1 MVEGVDGQ
9 TGVSFVSIPFTALLW
24 ILGGDMRRFRHD
36 DLQGNIWSP
45 SWSLR
50 EDFFWRGEQKL
61 EEFSHK
67 ATAVAHRF
75 FFCLFDRD
83 VD

>member
-1 MVEGVDGQ
+1 MMTSRGTSGLHP
-9 TGVSFVSIPFTALLW
+9 GRCGRIFF
-24 ILGGDMRRFRHD
+24 
-36 DLQGNIWSP
+36 
-45 SWSLR
+45 
-50 EDFFWRGEQKL
+50 FFWRGEQKL

-67 ATAVAHRF
+67 ATAVPHR